1 MLEVICTFEYDF
13 RGVTKMTT
21 GRPYLTLFDYE
32 LIQSRERD
40 RSYTTDV
47 ECDEYLIKSL
57 LGSRQER
64 LTFGDAACKV
74 GVPHFGTSSKGKNSI
89 F

>member
-1 MLEVICTFEYDF
+1 
-13 RGVTKMTT
+13 MTT

-40 RSYTTDV
+40 RSQTTDV
-47 ECDEYLIKSL
+47 ECDEYLINSL
-57 LGSRQER
+57 LRSRQEC
-64 LTFGDAACKV
+64 LNFGDAACQV
-74 GVPHFGTSSKGKNSI
+74 GVPHFGTSAKGKNSI